1 MISIISTGVLSSPL
15 DGSSCVWL
23 LHTEQAG
30 ARVEVA
36 CDSIQ
41 LPTCRVTKQLHT
53 FCWVDSGMNRYLTK
67 NQRIYFIYKELLYN
81 STATVSFLMELSS
94 PVKRSVCERQKAQSN
109 INRQWII
116 IILFN
121 LLNQWEGN

>member
-1 MISIISTGVLSSPL
+1 MISKVISRISTGVLSSPL

-41 LPTCRVTKQLHT
+41 LPTCRVTT
-53 FCWVDSGMNRYLTK
+53 
-67 NQRIYFIYKELLYN
+67 
-81 STATVSFLMELSS
+81 
-94 PVKRSVCERQKAQSN
+94 
-109 INRQWII
+109 
-116 IILFN
+116 
-121 LLNQWEGN
+121 